1 MKPDKQK
8 PPRLS
13 GTAFCPME
21 KNVIYFFTCCKNK
34 EPPANMQAA
43 LKHHNHKNTMKKK
56 LNNNHSL
63 QRYAIT
69 GERCGID
76 FQFVPD
82 GNPGAT
88 M

>member
-1 MKPDKQK
+1 
-8 PPRLS
+8 
-13 GTAFCPME
+13 
-21 KNVIYFFTCCKNK
+21 
-34 EPPANMQAA
+34 MQAA

-56 LNNNHSL
+56 LNNNHWL

-82 GNPGAT
+82 GNLGAT